1 MHSRLVRSAN
11 TRPHVWDLEMANQ
24 LRPSRTLSHPLSS
37 SSSSLSPSFASSFFA
52 VAAAAA
58 LISALRPSTMSM
70 DSGAKKILESVT
82 IKTLHAHNF
91 SRSST
96 QANQY
101 AQHAGRLRLS
111 VHDAVHAMDE
121 LGTSVEELKAKEMAR
136 YAVHSSKRL
145 EDLNELKA
153 QLAIG
158 LRPDLDDR
166 VPLEWGPVPD
176 DLPSEEEEESDFD
189 EVETPDEDHVHA
201 DVKMVD
207 LHREEDPDV
216 AMSEAH
222 LLEPKDLLT
231 RSLPTPPLP
240 LSPVSNPSTPPPRKR
255 QRTAHWQPPEYIP
268 DFLPPFPTDE
278 PRRSP
283 SPPPIP
289 TDPTAVNPVKM
300 ERPNTPPLQQ
310 AEAAAATTTSSAN
323 PSADYLT
330 QIPYEESSLS
340 KLPAW
345 HLPQPPPPDA
355 GPSDRSSMPL
365 PQTQP
370 ALLGAYHHILTHPP
384 PPRVSSVNPAR
395 YRAALAF
402 LAESEAIPRWDA
414 PTTLY
419 SATAPNPPRVA
430 PMPPFYAVPIGKS
443 GAGGTP
449 DGGKEKEEEKRPNPP
464 GAPPRSIVPSERLTP
479 TVSQPGSRLPKLARQ
494 VLSAP
499 VYARTT
505 RVQHPPVL
513 QRGSQ
518 KLTYGPGVNAPWN
531 ASFSPMPAATPA
543 PGKGK
548 DGAAPPGSAN
558 GLANGKE
565 KEKEPP
571 RPLPDARLYAT
582 WSYEQKAFDE
592 PLVVRRRVGSI
603 AVPPPAAGR
612 AKSEAAGL
620 RPHRRRPPPPQR
632 ALVRRRDP
640 LHVLDPLPIPRDDE
654 PVVQRLELGERQQR
668 RHRVVRHLR
677 GAEHAHERP
686 WRVQRGLRRA
696 QRGPRRRVLDRVRRV
711 ELDEGA
717 HELERVAR
725 LSVPAHP
732 YHARVSDR
740 SANTLRRR
748 ETTHSESTLIMAA
761 YARSTIRALTPCT
774 ADRPALHASSTG
786 LHSSQTSRANRSAIF
801 RSNPRGAFAARSS
814 ASTYVYPFFS
824 TASCLKS
831 TLYSRAHSSNGA
843 CA

>member
-1 MHSRLVRSAN
+1 
-11 TRPHVWDLEMANQ
+11 
-24 LRPSRTLSHPLSS
+24 
-37 SSSSLSPSFASSFFA
+37 
-52 VAAAAA
+52 
-58 LISALRPSTMSM
+58 M

-96 QANQY
+96 QANQVLTELLSRYLVLFASTCAKY
-101 AQHAGRLRLS
+101 AEHAGRLRLS

-121 LGTSVEELKAKEMAR
+121 LGTSVEELSEYCTTEAKEMAR

-153 QLAIG
+153 QLAVG

-166 VPLEWGPVPD
+166 VPLEWAPVPD

-207 LHREEDPDV
+207 LHREEDPDI
-216 AMSEAH
+216 AMSEPS

-231 RSLPTPPLP
+231 RPPLTPPLP

-278 PRRSP
+278 PRRSQ
-283 SPPPIP
+283 SPPPIT
-289 TDPTAVNPVKM
+289 TDPTAPNPAVKM

-355 GPSDRSSMPL
+355 GPSDRSAMPL

-402 LAESEAIPRWDA
+402 LAESEAVPRWDA
-414 PTTLY
+414 PTTLF

-430 PMPPFYAVPIGKS
+430 PMPPSYAVPIGKA

-449 DGGKEKEEEKRPNPP
+449 DGKEKEEEKRPNLPP
-464 GAPPRSIVPSERLTP
+464 VPARTIVPNERLTP

-494 VLSAP
+494 VLSGP
-499 VYARTT
+499 VYARST
-505 RVQHPPVL
+505 RIQHPPVL

-548 DGAAPPGSAN
+548 DAAALGSAN

-603 AVPPPAAGR
+603 AVPPPAGR
-612 AKSEAAGL
+612 AKSEAAG
-620 RPHRRRPPPPQR
+620 
-632 ALVRRRDP
+632 
-640 LHVLDPLPIPRDDE
+640 
-654 PVVQRLELGERQQR
+654 
-668 RHRVVRHLR
+668 
-677 GAEHAHERP
+677 
-686 WRVQRGLRRA
+686 
-696 QRGPRRRVLDRVRRV
+696 
-711 ELDEGA
+711 
-717 HELERVAR
+717 
-725 LSVPAHP
+725 
-732 YHARVSDR
+732 
-740 SANTLRRR
+740 
-748 ETTHSESTLIMAA
+748 
-761 YARSTIRALTPCT
+761 
-774 ADRPALHASSTG
+774 
-786 LHSSQTSRANRSAIF
+786 
-801 RSNPRGAFAARSS
+801 
-814 ASTYVYPFFS
+814 
-824 TASCLKS
+824 
-831 TLYSRAHSSNGA
+831 
-843 CA
+843 